1 MSYSQQSRAIRRT
14 DRRRLERPWGV
25 TLVACFQILKGG
37 VLLFTAVMLRLN
49 PDALASSHSTLDP
62 LLFVAMRG
70 NSSVM
75 NAVLQGGDMLSG
87 LVAIWGIYLGALG
100 SGLWRMKVWARRS
113 VMFTSGITFLLF
125 AKATFFPNLAD
136 VSSPSPDLQNVHI
149 LLFFDVIIFAYLMS
163 GNTAQSFQP
172 AAKSI

>member
-25 TLVACFQILKGG
+25 ALVACFQILKGG

-49 PDALASSHSTLDP
+49 PDALVSSHSTLDP

-125 AKATFFPNLAD
+125 AKASLFPSLAD
-136 VSSPSPDLQNVHI
+136 VSSPDLQNVHI
-149 LLFFDVIIFAYLMS
+149 VLFFDVIIFAYLMS

-172 AAKSI
+172 AAKAI